1 MRIADTSTPVVIF
14 KLFEHCG
21 VGIMRS
27 LGRLGISVYGID
39 PDPWNPGLRSRYCR
53 GRFIGKFEE
62 ASTEETL
69 GFLFDVAGKIG
80 GRPILLSNGD
90 LPSLFLA
97 DHAPELRAA
106 YLIQT
111 PPSELVRSLS
121 DKRQMYFMAKKYGVP
136 TAETVFPQSRRDVL
150 EFLESGRAT
159 FPIMLKGMN
168 SALLQQR
175 TGLRMIIVR
184 DQKELLEKYDQLEDP
199 VNPNLMLQ
207 EYIPGGDDSVWMFNG
222 YFNSQSDCLVGFTG
236 RKLRQYPVY
245 TGMTALGICLEN
257 EFVDKVTRSFMKQ
270 IGYRGILDI
279 GYRYDVRDGQYKL
292 LDVNPRVGATF
303 RLFVGDN
310 GLDVVRALYLDLT
323 AQLVPRSHLSEGR
336 KWVVEDN
343 DFISF
348 RNYRKDGKLTLRD
361 WVNSFHGVQETAW
374 FAWDDPV
381 PFLIRCGSFLRY
393 LFGWLTKK
401 LKFSTPKVPE
411 ASAQPQ
417 S

>member
-21 VGIMRS
+21 AGIMRS
-27 LGRLGISVYGID
+27 LGRLGISVHGID

-53 GRFIGKFEE
+53 GRFIRNLEDASPDE
-62 ASTEETL
+62 AL
-69 GFLFDVAGKIG
+69 RFLFEVGGKIG

-97 DHAPELRAA
+97 DHAPELRDA

-111 PPSELVRSLS
+111 PAAELVRSLS

-150 EFLESGRAT
+150 EFLESGRAA

-184 DQKELLEKYDQLEDP
+184 DEKELLEKYDQLEDP
-199 VNPNLMLQ
+199 SNPNLMLQ

-222 YFNSQSDCLVGFTG
+222 YFNAQSDCLVGFTG

-257 EFVDKVTRSFMKQ
+257 EFVDKATRHFMKQ
-270 IGYRGILDI
+270 INYKGILDI
-279 GYRYDVRDGQYKL
+279 GYRYDARDGQYKL

-323 AQLVPRSHLSEGR
+323 GQPVPHSHLREGR

-348 RNYRKDGKLTLRD
+348 RNYRRDGKLTFQE
-361 WVNSFHGVQETAW
+361 WITSFRGVQETAW

-401 LKFSTPKVPE
+401 LKFSAPKVPE

-417 S
+417 

>member
-1 MRIADTSTPVVIF
+1 MRIADTSAPVVIF

-21 VGIMRS
+21 AGIMRS

-53 GRFIGKFEE
+53 GRFVRHFED
-62 ASTEETL
+62 ASPEETL
-69 GFLFDVAGKIG
+69 RYLFEVAGKIG

-97 DHAPELRAA
+97 DHANELRAA
-106 YLIQT
+106 YLFQT
-111 PPSELVRSLS
+111 PPAELVRSLS

-150 EFLESGRAT
+150 EFLESGRAA

-184 DQKELLEKYDQLEDP
+184 DEKELLEKYDQLEDP
-199 VNPNLMLQ
+199 NDPNLMLQ
-207 EYIPGGDDSVWMFNG
+207 EFIPGGDDSVWMFNG
-222 YFNSQSDCLVGFTG
+222 YFNVRSDCLVGFTG

-245 TGMTALGICLEN
+245 VGMTALGICLEN
-257 EFVDKVTRSFMKQ
+257 EFVDKTTRNFMKQ

-279 GYRYDVRDGQYKL
+279 GYRYDRRDGQYKL
-292 LDVNPRVGATF
+292 LDVNPRIGATF

-323 AQLVPRSHLSEGR
+323 GQSVPRSNLCEGR

-348 RNYRKDGKLTLRD
+348 RNYRKDGKLTFRE
-361 WVNSFHGVQETAW
+361 WINSFHGVQETAW

-393 LFGWLTKK
+393 LFGFFTKK
-401 LKFSTPKVPE
+401 LKFSAPKVPE

-417 S
+417 

>member
-21 VGIMRS
+21 AGIMRS
-27 LGRLGISVYGID
+27 LGRMGIPVYGID
-39 PDPWNPGLRSRYCR
+39 PDSWNPGLRSRYCR
-53 GRFIGKFEE
+53 GRFIRNLE
-62 ASTEETL
+62 AASPEETL
-69 GFLFDVAGKIG
+69 RLLLDVAGTIG

-97 DHAPELRAA
+97 DHAPELRDA

-111 PPSELVRSLS
+111 PPAELVRSLS

-184 DQKELLEKYDQLEDP
+184 NEQELLEKYDQLEDP
-199 VNPNLMLQ
+199 ENPNLMLQ

-222 YFNSQSDCLVGFTG
+222 YFNAQSDCLVGFTG

-257 EFVDKVTRSFMKQ
+257 EFVDKTTRNFMKQ
-270 IGYRGILDI
+270 IGYKGILDI
-279 GYRYDVRDGQYKL
+279 GYRYDARDGQYKL
-292 LDVNPRVGATF
+292 LDINPRVGATF

-323 AQLVPRSHLSEGR
+323 AQPVPRSNLCEGR

-348 RNYRKDGKLTLRD
+348 RNYRKDGKLTFQE
-361 WVNSFHGVQETAW
+361 WINSFHGVQEAAW

-381 PFLIRCGSFLRY
+381 PFWIRCGSFLRY
-393 LFGWLTKK
+393 LSGWLIKK
-401 LKFSTPKVPE
+401 LRFSPPKVPE

-417 S
+417 